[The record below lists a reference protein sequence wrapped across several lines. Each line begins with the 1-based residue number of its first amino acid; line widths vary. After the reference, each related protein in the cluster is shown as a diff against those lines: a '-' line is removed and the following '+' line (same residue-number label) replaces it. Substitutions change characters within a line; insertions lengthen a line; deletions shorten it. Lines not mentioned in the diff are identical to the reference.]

1 MMTVNTSRYANL
13 EGGDLDAARERAAG
27 DGRGGEE
34 GKGRGR
40 LMDWRSWRGGTKRG
54 CANIIEKHFKVWSN
68 TVWEVGH
75 GRLNVN

>member
-13 EGGDLDAARERAAG
+13 EGGDLDAARERATG

-40 LMDWRSWRGGTKRG
+40 LMD
-54 CANIIEKHFKVWSN
+54 
-68 TVWEVGH
+68 
-75 GRLNVN
+75 